1 MKVVKPTNV
10 TQLTAS
16 SVSYDLGNNYA
27 GVPRVTLPAGVPAG
41 HQMTIAVTEY
51 PAEAGAP
58 GKATTYGQQDTY
70 TFSGTTPCIINYS
83 RTRFCSLPSA
93 PNYRSTAATCLS
105 RSLNHFR

>member
-1 MKVVKPTNV
+1 MKVVKPINV

-51 PAEAGAP
+51 PAEAGASYP
-58 GKATTYGQQDTY
+58 SP
-70 TFSGTTPCIINYS
+70 SGVGAAAGSGGP
-83 RTRFCSLPSA
+83 RRRFCGRP
-93 PNYRSTAATCLS
+93 
-105 RSLNHFR
+105 